1 MRIWVTGAAGFVG
14 KRLCARLAAS
24 GAEVFGSDRELDVT
38 DAARVRAAVAAAR
51 PNAIVHLAAIS
62 LVPEAEA
69 DPARAFRV
77 NLAGA
82 RNVLA
87 AAAREAADARVLL
100 VTTAALYGSAA
111 LGSAGFDES
120 APLRPA
126 TAYARSKASADLLGG
141 VFAARGLDVVR
152 ARPFNHT
159 GAGRPAAFVESR
171 IARDLVEIAAGRR
184 APRLELANPDSQRD
198 FLHVDDVIEAY
209 LALLAPGVPA
219 GAYNVASGSP
229 ITIAELAQRLC
240 RLAGVAPEIVHSRDP
255 ARLPD
260 ATLGVA
266 TKLLAATPWRPR
278 RSLDDTLAELLA
290 DWRERLGT
298 DDP

>member
-126 TAYARSKASADLLGG
+126 TAYARRKASADLLGG

>member
-87 AAAREAADARVLL
+87 AAERAAPDARVLL

-184 APRLELANPDSQRD
+184 TPRLELANPDSQRD

-298 DDP
+298 DAP